1 MEIRTLE
8 PHEFYELRDLLDGVF
23 SRSNG
28 RETDFSKL
36 FPRLFSAP
44 NAYVTAS
51 HLGAFEN
58 GKLIGTAAMY
68 PLDYVIGTQ
77 HIRLIGN
84 GNVAVHEDYR
94 NQGVMTAIL
103 HEINR
108 ICDEIGDMGYL
119 HGDPVRYGRVGYVGG
134 GIEYLLTF
142 QPGACEK
149 YHFRP
154 MTPEEVP
161 VQQARSERRCDYIKR
176 RPEDFIL
183 SLRSGSREAVSVF
196 RGDGTSVGFLSLHR
210 STGAVEEFA
219 LDGAQEPAVFSALAQ
234 ELGRPVR
241 VRLSGYDVQS
251 LQRCREHTATV
262 EIGQPALFR
271 VINPEPLR
279 RAAQELGLPENVL
292 YAPYLT

>member
-1 MEIRTLE
+1 MEIRVLK
-8 PHEFYELRDLLDGVF
+8 PHEFYELRELLDGVF

-51 HLGAFEN
+51 HIGAFED

-77 HIRLIGN
+77 HIRLMGN

-94 NQGVMTAIL
+94 NRGVMTQIL
-103 HEINR
+103 HKINE
-108 ICDEIGDMGYL
+108 ICDEIGDVGYL

-134 GIEYLLTF
+134 GVEYLLTF
-142 QPGACEK
+142 PPAGRETYVFA
-149 YHFRP
+149 P

-161 VQQARSERRCDYIKR
+161 TQQARSEGRCDYIKR

-183 SLRSGSREAVSVF
+183 SLRSGGREAISVF
-196 RGDGTSVGFLSLHR
+196 RGDGRAVGFLSLHR

-219 LDGAQEPAVFSALAQ
+219 LDEERETEVFGALAR

-241 VRLSGYDVQS
+241 VRLSGYDVQT
-251 LQRCREHTATV
+251 LARCRAHAAL

-279 RAAQELGLPENVL
+279 RAALELGLPEDTL
-292 YAPYLT
+292 YVPYLT